1 MEILLFLTF
10 SAIYSVFLFFRALK
24 KIWFFFQSNVKFSLT
39 YSHSLCLSIPSIDQ
53 LTLNGGPQR
62 KSRDSKCVDTNQK
75 WENFQE
81 LPSLPFCFVTVVFLN
96 RTFHQYTSRIFTPF
110 KTHLMKPDPVKV
122 FLFIQWKISS
132 LMPGEMFI

>member
-1 MEILLFLTF
+1 M
-10 SAIYSVFLFFRALK
+10 V
-24 KIWFFFQSNVKFSLT
+24 FFQSNVKFSLT

-81 LPSLPFCFVTVVFLN
+81 LPSLPFCFVTVVFSKSNLSSIYLPYFHTLLN
-96 RTFHQYTSRIFTPF
+96 TSNETRSSESLPF
-110 KTHLMKPDPVKV
+110 YPVKNKLPNARWNVDFV
-122 FLFIQWKISS
+122 FFP
-132 LMPGEMFI
+132 METFTYPTYFFFVMV